1 MQVLKRHKRMVLIA
15 VLLVVILTVSLFI
28 VQNTSKSSPTPTPSP
43 VPTEISPTPTG
54 TTSPIPTTPTPP
66 SQTPTPTSVPTPF
79 LYPGEVTQY
88 QGQDLTPITDFIED
102 LVQHPDVSIAGTQYI
117 NQATYRL
124 NVTGL
129 VNNTLE
135 YTYDDVVNNHTAY
148 QKVVTLTCVEG
159 WSATILWQ
167 GVLVNDLLKEAG
179 VSPNATVVIFH
190 ASDGYTTALPL
201 DYIVQNN
208 ITLAYKMNNVTLT
221 AQIGWPLMLVAQ
233 NQYGYKWIMW
243 VTEID
248 VSNDTNYLG
257 YWESRGYPN
266 NATLLS
272 DPNNA
277 TLHSDNVSVAE
288 AIVVSVAGTVI
299 AAVIYTTL
307 VKTHT
312 KQPKFWRRQRSG

>member
-1 MQVLKRHKRMVLIA
+1 MQVLKQHKKIVLIA

-28 VQNTSKSSPTPTPSP
+28 VKNASKPSPTPTPTP
-43 VPTEISPTPTG
+43 VPTEISPTPTV
-54 TTSPIPTTPTPP
+54 TASPIPTPTPP
-66 SQTPTPTSVPTPF
+66 SQTPTPTPLPTPF
-79 LYPGEVTQY
+79 IYPGEVTQY
-88 QGQDLTPITDFIED
+88 QNQSLSLIS
-102 LVQHPDVSIAGTQYI
+102 DVYQNAIAGTQYL
-117 NQATYRL
+117 TPPYPYL
-124 NVTGL
+124 LTVTGL

-148 QKVVTLTCVEG
+148 QKVVTLSCVEG

-190 ASDGYTTALPL
+190 SADNYTTALPL

-208 ITLAYKMNNVTLT
+208 IMIAYKMNNVTLT
-221 AQIGWPLMLVAQ
+221 PQIGWPFMVVAQ
-233 NQYGYKWIMW
+233 DQYGYKWAKW
-243 VTEID
+243 LTEIE

-257 YWESRGYPN
+257 FWESNGYPN

-288 AIVVSVAGTVI
+288 VIVVSVAGTVI
-299 AAVIYTTL
+299 ATVIYTTL
-307 VKTHT
+307 VKTNT
-312 KQPKFWRRQRSG
+312 KKPKFWRRQRSG